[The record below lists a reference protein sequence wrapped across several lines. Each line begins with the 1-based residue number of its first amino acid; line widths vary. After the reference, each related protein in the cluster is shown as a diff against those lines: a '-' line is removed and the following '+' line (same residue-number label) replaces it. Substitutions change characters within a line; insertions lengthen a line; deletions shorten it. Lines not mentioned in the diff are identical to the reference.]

1 MGKLKVQ
8 TLYAVLSSPE
18 KNILE
23 YNSTYMIN
31 IKVVSDKIKLYIT
44 LHTKLANEYYKNR
57 YHILEIQNKNINMD
71 YMFKS
76 ILLFS

>member
-1 MGKLKVQ
+1 M
-8 TLYAVLSSPE
+8 
-18 KNILE
+18 
-23 YNSTYMIN
+23 YMIN